1 VAIAVA
7 FKMKIKGHVLRKATN
22 H

>member
-1 VAIAVA
+1 
-7 FKMKIKGHVLRKATN
+7 MKIKGHVLRKATN